1 MARTV
6 KTYNLESPVAIFRTA
21 REHWEFY
28 TSGIIRVRSLTIAD
42 DGKTVIPGN
51 PKITL
56 QREELNKRP
65 DILNTLIKVLET
77 WRP

>member
-1 MARTV
+1 MARAV
-6 KTYNLESPVAIFRTA
+6 RAYNLESPAASFRTA

-28 TSGIIRVRSLTIAD
+28 ASGTIRVCGLTIGD
-42 DGKTVIPGN
+42 DGKSVIPGRL
-51 PKITL
+51 KVTL
-56 QREELNKRP
+56 TRDDLSKRP

>member
-6 KTYNLESPVAIFRTA
+6 KTYNLESPVATFRTA

-28 TSGIIRVRSLTIAD
+28 TSGIIRVRSLTIAS

-51 PKITL
+51 PKIVMTRDDL
-56 QREELNKRP
+56 SKRP